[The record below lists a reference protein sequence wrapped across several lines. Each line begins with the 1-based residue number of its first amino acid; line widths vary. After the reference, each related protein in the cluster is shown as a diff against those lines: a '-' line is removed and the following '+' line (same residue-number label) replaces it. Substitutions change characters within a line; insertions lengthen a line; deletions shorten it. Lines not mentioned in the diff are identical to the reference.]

1 MYVYT
6 RSGNL
11 NVHGVEVR
19 GLGCCCSVEYAYNI
33 HMYTHIHLRF
43 TWSDMFARILAIG
56 LWKGFE
62 SEGSDAAVVSV
73 HLAYTCTH
81 IYTNVYYME

>member
-33 HMYTHIHLRF
+33 HMYTHIHTRF
-43 TWSDMFARILAIG
+43 TWSDMFARILAI
-56 LWKGFE
+56 
-62 SEGSDAAVVSV
+62 
-73 HLAYTCTH
+73 
-81 IYTNVYYME
+81 